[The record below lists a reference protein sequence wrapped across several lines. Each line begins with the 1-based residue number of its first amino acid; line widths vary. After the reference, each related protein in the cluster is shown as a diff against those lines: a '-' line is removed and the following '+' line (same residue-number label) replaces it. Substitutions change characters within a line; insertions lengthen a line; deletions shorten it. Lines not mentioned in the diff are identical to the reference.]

1 FGPFSGQTCSGGSW
15 CDTTSWDTTSPSS
28 CSYTTGSGDVGSHSY
43 YAFVCDDDNACSSSK
58 SGSFTVQEAA
68 VGEGVWASCEN
79 GTLAGP
85 YNWNYSMGYKFTAN
99 TNGQVTKLCGFFSGT
114 KWVRLYNSS
123 YSVLASA
130 QIISSANWSCTS
142 ITPVNLTAGSVYYV
156 AAEIAS
162 SGGYYRSGVS
172 LAGCTNGITINASA
186 YQTPS
191 GTFNASHTEITPSM
205 YGMADIVFSP
215 IVATVPTVTT
225 KIADVDIQNNRA
237 ILKGDVT
244 DNGGEDPDHRYIDW
258 DNDQSGEPYAH
269 TEDLG
274 SGGTGEYSTTIN
286 IAPNTIYYYRARA
299 HNSAGD
305 GV

>member
-1 FGPFSGQTCSGGSW
+1 WG
-15 CDTTSWDTTSPSS
+15 
-28 CSYTTGSGDVGSHSY
+28 
-43 YAFVCDDDNACSSSK
+43 
-58 SGSFTVQEAA
+58 
-68 VGEGVWASCEN
+68 SCEN

-130 QIISSANWSCTS
+130 QITSSANWSCTS

-156 AAEIAS
+156 VAEIAS

-172 LAGCTNGITINASA
+172 LAGCTNDITINATA

-191 GTFNASHTEITPSM
+191 GTFNASHTEITGNM

-215 IVATVPTVTT
+215 VTVIAPTVT
-225 KIADVDIQNNRA
+225 N
-237 ILKGDVT
+237 
-244 DNGGEDPDHRYIDW
+244 NGGESNVTASSARLNGEVTDTGGDNPTVHIYW
-258 DNDQSGEPYAH
+258 GDND
-269 TEDLG
+269 
-274 SGGTGEYSTTIN
+274 GGTTAANWDHDENLGTKGVGTFYYDAPSLSPSTT
-286 IAPNTIYYYRARA
+286 YYYRCYATNPA
-299 HNSAGD
+299 GSDWADSAASFTTTPVLTIYEYYNISDHYDVG
-305 GV
+305 